1 MRSFIGILILSLFVL
16 QCLCLKEEKAKEKRC
31 LKGIET
37 NANQNWSWL
46 FSVKKWYF
54 PLWSK
59 LELYRTASDLLQ
71 KPVDSI
77 SEKALDNPCIVG
89 DLANFKMEGF
99 DGKEI
104 EFEANVESDQTMNF
118 IAKSKHAK
126 RGRHTLVDSDN
137 KSWVLGLTCWEDDE
151 ASWGVWSTLPKL
163 SSSAKEAI
171 VKQIKAHGFSEENFV
186 AMSYNNCANS
196 KKEL

>member
-1 MRSFIGILILSLFVL
+1 
-16 QCLCLKEEKAKEKRC
+16 
-31 LKGIET
+31 
-37 NANQNWSWL
+37 
-46 FSVKKWYF
+46 
-54 PLWSK
+54 
-59 LELYRTASDLLQ
+59 LELYRTASDLLE

-77 SEKALDNPCIVG
+77 SENAMDSPCIIG

-99 DGKEI
+99 GGKKM
-104 EFEANVESDQTMNF
+104 EFEAKLESDQTMNF

-126 RGRHTLVDSDN
+126 RGFHTLVDSDN

-151 ASWGVWSTLPKL
+151 ASWGVWSTVPTL

-171 VKQIKAHGFSEENFV
+171 SKQLKAHGFSEKYSV
-186 AMSYNNCANS
+186 PMSYSNCAES